1 MMLKLAGV
9 VLCEITVYVLLKQY
23 KPEFAVISEFA
34 AIVLILFLLSDEI
47 KKAIEVF
54 TGYFG
59 VFAEL
64 SGYITVLLK
73 VLAVALLTQLTSDMC
88 RDAGESALASKVEF
102 AGKIIITAA
111 VLPVM
116 EVFTGLITRMVE
128 NV

>member
-1 MMLKLAGV
+1 MILKIAGI

-34 AIVLILFLLSDEI
+34 AIVLILFMLSDEI
-47 KKAIEVF
+47 KKAVEVF
-54 TGYFG
+54 SGYFG
-59 VFAEL
+59 IFPEL
-64 SGYITVLLK
+64 SGYITVLMK
-73 VLAVALLTQLTSDMC
+73 VLGIAILTQLTSDMC

-102 AGKIIITAA
+102 SGKIIITAA

-116 EVFTGLITRMVE
+116 ETFTALISRMVE